1 MKIVDRC
8 NPLVRVFVAAA
19 AGASLMSAIVGA
31 AAADENNSG
40 KPVLI
45 FNGGIGVIP
54 VSNVTGCPTSTP
66 PTVPPPCVTNPPTT
80 PAVTVVLNY
89 VRGQQPGGQIWV
101 INQLNA
107 QVFANGSIKVSGE
120 GLVEGGGNS
129 VGGVPAG
136 TNVLADLICQTA
148 TTPTVTYSYSMTSSA
163 GVPLSPTGDFQ
174 INDNLS
180 PTPPVPCVSP
190 VLLIQSAS
198 NHHWFAFGIIS
209 SGNSGK

>member
-8 NPLVRVFVAAA
+8 DALVRVFAAVA
-19 AGASLMSAIVGA
+19 AGALLMSAIAGPA
-31 AAADENNSG
+31 AAQHSSNNHSI
-40 KPVLI
+40 LT

-89 VRGQQPGGQIWV
+89 VRGQQPAGQIWV
-101 INQLNA
+101 INELNA
-107 QVFANGSIKVSGE
+107 QVFANGSINVSGQ
-120 GLVEGGGNS
+120 GLVLGGGNS
-129 VGGVPAG
+129 AGGVPAG
-136 TNVLADLICQTA
+136 LTVLADLICQTA
-148 TTPTVTYSYSMTSSA
+148 TTPTVTYSYSMTPSA
-163 GVPLSPTGDFQ
+163 GVTVSPNGNFQ

-190 VLLIQSAS
+190 VLLIQSTAVG
-198 NHHWFAFGIIS
+198 NHWFALGIVS
-209 SGNSGK
+209 SGH